1 MIASH
6 PKIVLLK
13 INENKPFLKVEHSPP
28 KHQFSGALAVS
39 FREGRSIEIHDFRC
53 QEVAASRRFR
63 FKAQSDSAASTKAW
77 GCCTEVGWFQ
87 GVWNSWG
94 EKSIRIKLKS
104 RFFFFGRDGSTCSS
118 ASFKIHRTDGGT
130 IGVQSVTLDITQD

>member
-104 RFFFFGRDGSTCSS
+104 RFFFLAVMARPVHRP
-118 ASFKIHRTDGGT
+118 ASRFTEQMGG
-130 IGVQSVTLDITQD
+130 QSGFNR